1 MESDWVVIAVAVMVL
16 LNFLLNLTSVYLGRY
31 KRELLYHFDSHL
43 THIVEHICPAYDE
56 DGKIYITKYAAEEAS
71 ASELKKKLSKD
82 RANFEEW
89 DNSEE
94 SSDED

>member
-1 MESDWVVIAVAVMVL
+1 MEGDWIVIAVAVMVL

-31 KRELLYHFDSHL
+31 KRELLYHFDEHL

-56 DGKIYITKYAAEEAS
+56 DGKIYILRDSDEGDNT
-71 ASELKKKLSKD
+71 SELAKKLAKD

-89 DNSEE
+89 DNSGEE
-94 SSDED
+94 AQ